1 MIRLKPSD
9 MNRFLAVLL
18 IAATASPAQAGDF
31 ISDRFSRKIE
41 ARQVKVRDVEGIEQH
56 ITEGKLHLHLHE
68 FLELLLKNSTTI
80 QITRMDVYTAAD
92 TVTAAKAPF
101 DPTLAPSFT
110 AQRTLSPPSPFYFT
124 QGSFSNLNQQSTITY
139 SQLLPSGQTIG
150 SSFQTYRLS
159 GDGYTTP
166 ALFGSLN
173 FSIIQPLMR
182 NRTGIEAR
190 APLTIARTQ
199 LNITTELSE
208 STIGEAVAQAAQQ
221 YWQAILARDAIHV
234 QEQALALAQKAN
246 ERDKRALELG
256 AISRLDI
263 YQSEAQVADSQ
274 RNLVQAQHQYTAA
287 LDGLRRLIG
296 ADLTPGFRA
305 MEIVLE
311 DDASAMPSQ
320 NDILPFEVA
329 LSKALGARPEAQIAD
344 QQLSIDELNAKVS
357 RQMFL
362 PKLDL
367 QVNGGSSGPAANF
380 GATGAVYPGL
390 SDTLRQ
396 VLGFNYPSYGLSV
409 NMNIPLR
416 NSTAQGALADS
427 LVSKTRHTY
436 QKRQTQEQ
444 IILDVR
450 QAINAIDLA
459 KATIQAAITA
469 RDFASKNVEA
479 EQQKFE
485 LGTIL
490 VFELLDSQTKLAASE
505 SALSAAYVNY
515 QEAYVSYQRAA
526 WTLLNGFGFVIEKPQ
541 VR

>member
-1 MIRLKPSD
+1 

-18 IAATASPAQAGDF
+18 ITATVLPAQAGDF
-31 ISDRFSRKIE
+31 LSDRFSRKIE
-41 ARQVKVRDVEGIEQH
+41 ARQIKVHDVEGIEQH
-56 ITEGKLHLHLHE
+56 IADGTLHLHLHD
-68 FLELLLKNSTTI
+68 FLELLLKNSTAI
-80 QITRMDVYTAAD
+80 QITRTDVYAAAD
-92 TVTAAKAPF
+92 AVTAAKAPF
-101 DPTLAPSFT
+101 DPALTPSFS

-124 QGSFSNLNQQSTITY
+124 QGAFSNLNQQTNIAY

-166 ALFGSLN
+166 ALFGSLT
-173 FSIIQPLMR
+173 FSVTQPLLR

-190 APLTIARTQ
+190 APLILARTQ
-199 LNITTELSE
+199 LSITSELSE
-208 STIGEAVAQAAQQ
+208 STIGDAVAQAAQQ
-221 YWQAILARDAIHV
+221 YWQAILARDAIKV

-246 ERDKRALELG
+246 ERDKKALELG

-263 YQSEAQVADSQ
+263 YQSEAQVADSK
-274 RNLVQAQHQYTAA
+274 RNLTQAQHEYTAA

-296 ADLTPGFRA
+296 ADLTPPLRA
-305 MEIVLE
+305 TEIVLE
-311 DDASAMPSQ
+311 DDASAISGQ
-320 NDILPFEVA
+320 NEILPFEEA
-329 LSKALGARPEAQIAD
+329 LTKALAARPESQIAD
-344 QQLSIDELNAKVS
+344 QQLSIDALNAKVA
-357 RQMFL
+357 RQTFL

-380 GATGAVYPGL
+380 GTAGLVYPGL
-390 SDTLRQ
+390 SDTLKQ
-396 VLGFNYPSYGLSV
+396 VLGFNYPSYGLSL

-416 NSTAQGALADS
+416 NSPAQASLADA
-427 LVSKTRHTY
+427 LVSRARHTY

-459 KATIQAAITA
+459 KATIQAAIIA
-469 RDFASKNVEA
+469 RDFARKNVDA

-505 SALSAAYVNY
+505 NALSAAYVNY
-515 QEAYVSYQRAA
+515 QEAYVSYQRAT

-541 VR
+541 IR